1 MKTIYNVYE
10 GILAG
15 EDVLSVTDSD
25 IVLDNLYKDLFLPNN
40 AEQKLHTIIALKQV
54 VEKYKPKQYNTT
66 NKVKNSDKYF
76 IMFNNSW
83 IGIGVG
89 ECSNIVTIIKRHGSN
104 WEYFES
110 EYEVKN
116 SSSSK
121 SYWYHWDGWSAIQA
135 NISPLHK
142 DKQLYE
148 LPDEILPYI
157 QKVLKRADGEIEL

>member
-15 EDVLSVTDSD
+15 EDILSVTDSD
-25 IVLDNLYKDLFLPNN
+25 IVLDNLYIDLFLSNN
-40 AEQKLHTIIALKQV
+40 DDQKLRTINALKQI
-54 VEKYKPKQYNTT
+54 VEKYKPKQYKTT
-66 NKVKNSDKYF
+66 NSIKNSDKYF

-83 IGIGVG
+83 IGTGAG
-89 ECSNIVTIIKRHGSN
+89 KCTNIVTIIKRHGSN

-110 EYEVKN
+110 AYEVKS

-121 SYWYHWDGWSAIQA
+121 PYWYIWDGWSATHA